1 MTLTMTTIRQPDLEL
16 APIIYPS
23 LDEQERILL
32 IITSIDNQIEELES
46 KKTSLEKIKK
56 WLMQKLLTGQIR
68 VKV

>member
-1 MTLTMTTIRQPDLEL
+1 MTTIRQPDLEL